1 VFGYLTSIGVYAV
14 GPALDRWDKTR
25 YLLNFAG
32 QRSTSYYLGIFLAD
46 FLIFE
51 ITVISIIVLAFV
63 LNLTLVTNVGGY
75 VFLCMTF
82 FGFPFIA
89 LSYAIGYIF
98 KNPETGY
105 KFCLLFGM
113 LTYTIPLGIESLVP
127 SLSNVFAA
135 IVPWISLNN
144 SLKSI
149 I

>member
-1 VFGYLTSIGVYAV
+1 MV

-51 ITVISIIVLAFV
+51 ITVISIIILVFV
-63 LNLTLVTNVGGY
+63 LNLTLVTKVGGY

-105 KFCLLFGM
+105 KFGIFFGM
-113 LTYTIPLGIESLVP
+113 LTYSVPLGIEMLVP
-127 SLSNVFAA
+127 SLSNVFSA

>member
-1 VFGYLTSIGVYAV
+1 MYSI

-51 ITVISIIVLAFV
+51 ITVISIILLAYV
-63 LNLTLVTNVGGY
+63 LNLTLVTDVGGY
-75 VFLCMTF
+75 VFLVMSV
-82 FGFPFIA
+82 FGFPFIV
-89 LSYAIGYIF
+89 LSYSIGYIF

-105 KFCLLFGM
+105 KFGILFGL
-113 LTYTIPLGIESLVP
+113 LTYSVPLAIGSFVP
-127 SLSNVFAA
+127 SLSNIFAV